1 MNNSQQITQNR
12 TTLTIVLAV
21 LVIALG
27 LLWTGNDPL
36 SDRVVTL
43 RMFLI
48 FISGFVAFATPF
60 LLFPDKYAATIQL
73 GNLHG
78 PDLIR
83 HITQKTKRVFL
94 LSGLLVVI
102 LCLGNPL
109 YDTGDLLMQ
118 IIYLSYGIIMIVGLQ
133 LLSTSRYL
141 RSGKSSQFWKESEK
155 GRDLRKQ
162 LADYMK
168 YPMDPGTIPS
178 LINTILITSAGMIAV
193 AVGALFSGI
202 FGPVFELLPAFL
214 LFIGGIYS
222 FRRTAAATEMHYLCT
237 NAFFREFFGT
247 TIAGSEQKEAVKT
260 EQLWWVPSG
269 IKTNVWALLV
279 QLDRKFPAG
288 RVIIAG
294 HVLVWLLSYQR
305 PGGDMMLTTWIL
317 FSVMHHGL
325 IFLSA
330 SEEFTPVWWQ
340 RWMAGGLNWL
350 MSRFWMQFRW
360 VLLLLV
366 SVWLNGFIFGHTGNA
381 EVVMMAGV
389 YILTGFLFSL
399 TISIYQ
405 KQSKY
410 S

>member
-1 MNNSQQITQNR
+1 MKNEQQITQNR
-12 TTLTIVLAV
+12 TTLTIVLSV

-36 SDRVVTL
+36 GERVVTL

-60 LLFPDKYAATIQL
+60 LLFPDKYAGTIQL

-83 HITQKTKRVFL
+83 HITQKSKLLFI
-94 LSGLLVVI
+94 LSGLLVVTV
-102 LCLGNPL
+102 CLGNPM
-109 YDTGDLLMQ
+109 YDSGNFFTQ
-118 IIYLSYGIIMIVGLQ
+118 IIYLTYGILMTVGLQ

-141 RSGKSSQFWKESEK
+141 RSGRSSQFWKESEK
-155 GRDLRKQ
+155 GRVLRKQ

-168 YPMDPGTIPS
+168 YPMDPGTVPS
-178 LINTILITSAGMIAV
+178 LINTVLITSAGMIAV
-193 AVGALFSGI
+193 AVGALLSSF
-202 FGPVFELLPAFL
+202 FGSYFELVPALL
-214 LFIGGIYS
+214 LFLGGVYS
-222 FRRTAAATEMHYLCT
+222 FRKTATETEMHYLCT

-247 TIAGSEQKEAVKT
+247 TIAGSEQKEAVKA

-269 IKTNVWALLV
+269 IKSNVWALLV

-288 RVIIAG
+288 RVIFAG
-294 HVLVWLLSYQR
+294 HLLVWLLAYQR
-305 PGGDMMLTTWIL
+305 PGGDVMLTIWIL

-330 SEEFTPVWWQ
+330 SDEFTPIWWQ
-340 RWMAGGLNWL
+340 RWMGGGLNWL
-350 MSRFWMQFRW
+350 MTRFWMQFRW
-360 VLLLLV
+360 ILLLLV
-366 SVWLNGFIFGHTGNA
+366 SVWLNGFIFDHTGNP
-381 EVVMMAGV
+381 EVVIVAGV

-399 TISIYQ
+399 AVSIFQ
-405 KQSKY
+405 KQKQY